1 MCVTDTSSLL
11 TGDREELMRREQK
24 LSPELKRKVDSVK
37 AQREQG
43 ASMKATLAVSVGVCR
58 MSRES

>member
-1 MCVTDTSSLL
+1 
-11 TGDREELMRREQK
+11 MRREQK